1 LVLRELQPFVNYNV
15 IEPVDYIYVQ
25 EENVAVHQ
33 ATSIEEIAEA
43 IVTEENEKGDDN
55 IDIDDE
61 PVVPKISISKA
72 LSAANDLTYFL
83 SKKTLVHIRKI
94 SLISFVILLVI
105 LLICIIL
112 GELSKLL
119 TLS

>member
-1 LVLRELQPFVNYNV
+1 VSVALPEPFVPLNSVNNY
-15 IEPVDYIYVQ
+15 
-25 EENVAVHQ
+25 VAVHQ

-72 LSAANDLTYFL
+72 LSAANDLTYFFEQENPSSYTQDQL
-83 SKKTLVHIRKI
+83 NILRNITRDLTHMYNIRRTQQTLDAFLK
-94 SLISFVILLVI
+94 
-105 LLICIIL
+105 
-112 GELSKLL
+112 
-119 TLS
+119 